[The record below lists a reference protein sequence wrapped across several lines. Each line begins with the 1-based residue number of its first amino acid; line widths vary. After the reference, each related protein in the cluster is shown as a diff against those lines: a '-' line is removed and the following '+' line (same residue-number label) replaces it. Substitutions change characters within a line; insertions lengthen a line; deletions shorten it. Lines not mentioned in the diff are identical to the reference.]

1 MRRLLMITLLC
12 MAAIG
17 LLCAS
22 ASSAGQSPRIGIR
35 GGVGTDV
42 NLGLAYGAGVNF
54 LLDAGGNAV
63 ELGVVLFGGSFDE
76 TSNNGYNTYDE
87 TTDIFVFGLMANY
100 LINYAPRESGLFFV
114 VGMGLGAI
122 SVAWE
127 ETSATDTSLGTPL
140 PGGGSMQSVEGSTA
154 GTIFNLGIGGSFKN
168 GIDIRAELPVIL
180 AFDAPGDASSVI
192 PTATATIGY
201 RF

>member
-1 MRRLLMITLLC
+1 MTTLLC
-12 MAAIG
+12 TAILG

-54 LLDAGGNAV
+54 LLDVDGNAV
-63 ELGVVLFGGSFDE
+63 ELGILLFGGSFDE
-76 TSNNGYNTYDE
+76 TSDNGYNIYE
-87 TTDIFVFGLMANY
+87 EKTDLFVFGLMANY
-100 LINYAPRESGLFFV
+100 LINYVPRESGLFFV
-114 VGMGLGAI
+114 AGIGLGAI

-127 ETSATDTSLGTPL
+127 ERSATDTSLGPPL
-140 PGGGSMQSVEGSTA
+140 PGGGSMQSADGSTA
-154 GTIFNLGIGGSFKN
+154 GVVFNLGAGGSFRN
-168 GIDIRAELPVIL
+168 GIDIRAEVPVIL
-180 AFDAPGDASSVI
+180 AFGAPGDASSVI
-192 PTATATIGY
+192 PTAIATIGY

>member
-1 MRRLLMITLLC
+1 MRRLLVITLLC

-17 LLCAS
+17 LLCTS

-54 LLDAGGNAV
+54 LLDARGNAI
-63 ELGVVLFGGSFDE
+63 ELGILLFGGSFEE
-76 TSNNGYNTYDE
+76 TSDIGIYTYEE
-87 TTDIFVFGLMANY
+87 TTDLFVFGLMANY
-100 LINYAPRESGLFFV
+100 LINYAPRESSLFFV

-127 ETSATDTSLGTPL
+127 EKSAKDTSLGTPL
-140 PGGGSMQSVEGSTA
+140 PGGGSMQSVDGSTA
-154 GTIFNLGIGGSFKN
+154 GTIFNLGVGGSFKN
-168 GIDIRAELPVIL
+168 GVDVRAEVPVIL
-180 AFDAPGDASSVI
+180 AFGAPGDASAVI
-192 PTATATIGY
+192 PTAIATIGY